1 MTIHNNMFDNDKEKA
16 KSAFG
21 SESIEWEEG
30 PLKDILVEYVG
41 ASANAEEVTAVMI
54 IETMAKEFPEF
65 LMAGAEE
72 NWIRGYQQAIHDVD
86 QGQRLLH
93 EHAQN
98 EEVLEDGNS

>member
-1 MTIHNNMFDNDKEKA
+1 MTIHNNMFDKEKIEA
-16 KSAFG
+16 AFG
-21 SESIEWEEG
+21 SEPAQWDEG

-41 ASANAEEVTAVMI
+41 SATDVEEVTAEMI

-65 LMAGAEE
+65 LMAVAEE

-86 QGQRLLH
+86 QGQKLLH